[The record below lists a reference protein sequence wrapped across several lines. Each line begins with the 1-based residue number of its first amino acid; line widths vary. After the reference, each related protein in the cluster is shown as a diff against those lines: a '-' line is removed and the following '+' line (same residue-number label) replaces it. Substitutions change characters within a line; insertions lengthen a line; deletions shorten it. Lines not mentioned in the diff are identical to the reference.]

1 MQTPKEIFLELLKPN
16 GRPERVLKQY
26 EALHMCLNDPI
37 NTYLRGN
44 RRRGTVSRDRW
55 GTTISFP
62 ADAPGA
68 IPRTWRRAALRA
80 GRIAAPPLAPPP
92 ERKSSWQASWARVF
106 LSSAIFSWALKT
118 PSPPFMS
125 IPMKC
130 TGSLTTSPTI
140 AWAM

>member
-44 RRRGTVSRDRW
+44 RRRGSVSRDRW

-68 IPRTWRRAALRA
+68 IPVHTDDLTVCPDVTYWEETVHAPDLAANCGRGLGGLPRRRPRRRRRGKAP
-80 GRIAAPPLAPPP
+80 GRLHGHGY
-92 ERKSSWQASWARVF
+92 F
-106 LSSAIFSWALKT
+106 
-118 PSPPFMS
+118 
-125 IPMKC
+125 
-130 TGSLTTSPTI
+130 
-140 AWAM
+140 

>member
-44 RRRGTVSRDRW
+44 RRRGSVSRDRW

-68 IPRTWRRAALRA
+68 IPVHTEDLTVCPDVTRWEETVHAPDLAANCAA
-80 GRIAAPPLAPPP
+80 GVMPSGGVSTTPARNCLYKPETRIM
-92 ERKSSWQASWARVF
+92 KNSSR
-106 LSSAIFSWALKT
+106 LLE
-118 PSPPFMS
+118 
-125 IPMKC
+125 
-130 TGSLTTSPTI
+130 
-140 AWAM
+140 